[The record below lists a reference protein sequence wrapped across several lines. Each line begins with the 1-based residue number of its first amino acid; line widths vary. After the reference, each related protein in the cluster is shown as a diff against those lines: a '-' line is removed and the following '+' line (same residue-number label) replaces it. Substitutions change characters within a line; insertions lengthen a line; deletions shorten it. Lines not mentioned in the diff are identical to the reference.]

1 MIHSKEC
8 LVADRPLKIETGKLA
23 NQADSSVTVHYGD
36 TVVLVT
42 SWVGGVGQNIV
53 DFVRLTVDY
62 EERHYA
68 VGKIP
73 GSFTRR
79 EARPS
84 ENATLTARLTDRHL
98 RPLLS
103 KGLNNEVQIVITV

>member
-1 MIHSKEC
+1 MMYSKEC
-8 LVADRPLKIETGKLA
+8 SIADRVLKIETGKLA
-23 NQADSSVTVHYGD
+23 NQADSSVTVRYGD

-42 SWVGGVGQNIV
+42 TCVGGVGQNIV

-73 GSFTRR
+73 GSFIQ
-79 EARPS
+79 
-84 ENATLTARLTDRHL
+84 
-98 RPLLS
+98 
-103 KGLNNEVQIVITV
+103 KGSTSQRAGDINRQID